1 MSEGMNS
8 NAKRTRKQKG
18 SKPEGDNQKTRKSRK
33 TACDVPSCQPDEAR
47 ASMIEEMK
55 RRR

>member
-18 SKPEGDNQKTRKSRK
+18 SKPEGDNQKTRKRRK
-33 TACDVPSCQPDEAR
+33 TACDVPCQPDEAR